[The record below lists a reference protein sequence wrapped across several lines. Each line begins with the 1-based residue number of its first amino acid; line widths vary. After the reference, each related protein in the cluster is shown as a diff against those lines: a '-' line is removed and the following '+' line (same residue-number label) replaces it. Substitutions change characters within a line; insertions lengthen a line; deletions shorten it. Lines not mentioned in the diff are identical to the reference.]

1 MPDECPPPSRVVSP
15 PMARSPGHP
24 RTGIALEYLRA
35 IGDVAQATVDREDPS
50 EVFRRIAVDA
60 RTLVGAASSTIGTL
74 EPDRTSLRIRAASGA
89 RAEMLQV
96 GAAVPVEGTLASGVV
111 RTGQPLVVGG
121 AEDAPEPYRSVLVR
135 FGLGPAMCM
144 PLVTSGRVFGA
155 MAVAHAPGHPPFRA
169 ADVALVEA
177 FAHQAAIALE
187 FARVRDELRRLAVLD
202 ERERIARELHD
213 GAIQGL
219 FGLGLDLQGLAA
231 RPEVAAFA
239 PRLEAAVI
247 QIDDVIQ
254 DLRRYIAGLRPGILS
269 RPIEPASERA
279 GELAG
284 SHVVRNTPMLTSI
297 APSSPQRAHT
307 SPRSGRGLEHR
318 LRAIGD
324 ITQAILEGDDV
335 DTVFARLAHSAR
347 SLVDAESA
355 LVGTLRG
362 KDSNT
367 LVLRAI
373 EGPQAERFRPGDL
386 FRVEDTV
393 LAEAVQRGEP
403 FVVADVE
410 HASSGSF
417 DRSRQLG
424 IGAAIAVP
432 LAVRGRVFGAL
443 ALGWGAGRPAFPAA
457 DVRLVA
463 TFAAQ
468 AAIGLE
474 YGRARDELHRLAV
487 LSERER
493 IARELH
499 EGVIQT
505 LFGAGMDLQAL
516 ATAVE
521 DQPTSRRLA
530 QAVDGIDTVIRD
542 LRNYVFGLRPGIL
555 ADRQLDRALR
565 DLASDFAQRTGITP
579 SVDIDADVAAR
590 LGGAAASDVVQ
601 LAREAL
607 SNVARHAQAGA
618 CRLAL
623 HHQAGHAVLEV
634 ADDGRGM
641 VAGEVPST
649 GQGLSNMQARA
660 GALGGVLLLDHG
672 LAGRGLALRVLV
684 PL

>member
-1 MPDECPPPSRVVSP
+1 
-15 PMARSPGHP
+15 
-24 RTGIALEYLRA
+24 LEYLRA
-35 IGDVAQATVDREDPS
+35 IGDVAQATVDREDPG

-60 RTLVGAASSTIGTL
+60 RTLVGAASSTIATL
-74 EPDRTSLRIRAASGA
+74 EPDRTRLRIRAASGA

-96 GAAVPVEGTLASGVV
+96 EAVIPVEGTLARDVV
-111 RTGQPLVVGG
+111 STGRPLVVGG
-121 AEDAPEPYRSVLVR
+121 AEQAPEPYRSVLVR

-144 PLVTSGRVFGA
+144 PLVTGGRVFGA
-155 MAVAHAPGHPPFRA
+155 MAVAHAPGHPPFRG

-187 FARVRDELRRLAVLD
+187 FARVREELRRLAVID

-219 FGLGLDLQGLAA
+219 FGLGLDLQGLAG
-231 RPEVAAFA
+231 RREVAPLA
-239 PRLEAAVI
+239 PRLEAAVVR
-247 QIDDVIQ
+247 IDDVIQ

-269 RPIEPASERA
+269 QPIEPAAEQPGDSA
-279 GELAG
+279 GPHGVPATRL
-284 SHVVRNTPMLTSI
+284 LTSV
-297 APSSPQRAHT
+297 APPPPARARAA
-307 SPRSGRGLEHR
+307 PRGGRGLAHR
-318 LRAIGD
+318 LRVIGD
-324 ITQAILEGDDV
+324 ITQAILEGGDV
-335 DTVFARLAHSAR
+335 DAVFARIAHSAR
-347 SLVDAESA
+347 TLVAAESA

-362 KDSNT
+362 EDWRT
-367 LVLRAI
+367 LVLRAV
-373 EGPQAERFRPGDL
+373 EGPQAERFRPGGF

-410 HASSGSF
+410 HAGAGSF
-417 DRSRQLG
+417 GRTRQLG

-432 LAVRGRVFGAL
+432 LAIRGRVFGAL
-443 ALGWGAGRPAFPAA
+443 AVGWSAGRPAVARA

-474 YGRARDELHRLAV
+474 YGRARDELRRLAV

-499 EGVIQT
+499 EGMIQT
-505 LFGAGMDLQAL
+505 LFGVGMDLQAL
-516 ATAVE
+516 ATAVA
-521 DQPTSRRLA
+521 DQPTSRRLV

-542 LRNYVFGLRPGIL
+542 LRNYVFGLGPGIL

-565 DLASDFAQRTGITP
+565 DLAHEFAQRTGVTP
-579 SVDIDADVAAR
+579 TVDIDPDVAAR

-607 SNVARHAQAGA
+607 SNVARHAQADT
-618 CRLAL
+618 CHLELRRE
-623 HHQAGHAVLEV
+623 AGTAILEV
-634 ADDGRGM
+634 ADDGCGM
-641 VAGEVPST
+641 SPAEVPGT
-649 GQGLSNMQARA
+649 GQGLSNMRARA
-660 GALGGVLLLDHG
+660 GALGGVLVLDHG